1 MLFSLK
7 SILII
12 FFSAAR
18 IKELENENKEL
29 RETLDFVTS
38 ENTVLKDIEERSFN
52 EKREWIEEK
61 KKYEEVVV
69 WSKHLNDKHKQTL

>member
-1 MLFSLK
+1 MFVCFFL
-7 SILII
+7 LID
-12 FFSAAR
+12 SR

-38 ENTVLKDIEERSFN
+38 ENTVFKDLEERAFN

-61 KKYEEVVV
+61 KKFEEVVV
-69 WSKHLNDKHKQTL
+69 WSKHLNDKYKTTL